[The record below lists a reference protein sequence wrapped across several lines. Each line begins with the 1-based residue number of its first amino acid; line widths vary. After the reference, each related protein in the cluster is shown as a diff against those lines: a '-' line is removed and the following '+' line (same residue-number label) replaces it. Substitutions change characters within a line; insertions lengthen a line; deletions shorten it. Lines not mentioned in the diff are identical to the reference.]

1 MKQIKKLSKEHIQI
15 IEHWIAN
22 PSLNQKDL
30 AAEFGKNP
38 SWMCCVVN
46 SQVFK
51 EEFDRRLKEHWRW
64 ATKIAQKTMIDLAEG
79 GDRQAAAYIL
89 DSAGYAPKQQIEI
102 ENRQIVVSID
112 D

>member
-1 MKQIKKLSKEHIQI
+1 
-15 IEHWIAN
+15 
-22 PSLNQKDL
+22 
-30 AAEFGKNP
+30 
-38 SWMCCVVN
+38 
-46 SQVFK
+46 
-51 EEFDRRLKEHWRW
+51 
-64 ATKIAQKTMIDLAEG
+64 MIDLAEG